1 MTTCLVLGAT
11 GFIGGQ
17 IVRSAI
23 ARGWQVRA
31 LRRDPKSFGA
41 IGDLMPDWFLG
52 NLDDR
57 SSLHEAMRGCDVV
70 FHAAAAYP
78 HAAHGIDRRVQSAV
92 TQMQNVLS
100 AAKEAKI
107 DRVIYTSSFTTIG
120 SPSDP
125 DRFADERDQYQ
136 PGSAHDAYYESKWAM
151 EVAALNAAH
160 AGLPVIAVCPAAVFG
175 PGDVH
180 LSVSEIVV
188 MTAKGKMP
196 FYLDATFGAIDVRD
210 VAEAHLNAVE
220 RGKIGGRYILSAH
233 NITLKD
239 GLTLVAHAANQQPP
253 SIKIGRRLLKVIIA
267 VGQWLPGG
275 STPAVKHAVR
285 TVGHLRTMRFWQP
298 LSNAKAIGELGLT
311 TRPIDQTLNDALAWF
326 KANHYL

>member
-31 LRRDPKSFGA
+31 LRRDPKSVGA
-41 IGDLMPDWFLG
+41 IGDLKPDWFVG
-52 NLDDR
+52 NLDNR
-57 SSLHEAMRGCDVV
+57 SSLLEAMRGCDVV

-92 TQMQNVLS
+92 AQMQTALN
-100 AAKEAKI
+100 AATEAKI
-107 DRVIYTSSFTTIG
+107 GRLIYTSSFTTIG
-120 SPSDP
+120 PSGDP
-125 DRFADERDQYQ
+125 DRFADERDQYR

-151 EVAALNAAH
+151 EVAALNAAQ
-160 AGLPVIAVCPAAVFG
+160 AGLPVIALCPAAVFG

-196 FYLDATFGAIDVRD
+196 FYFDATFGAIDVRD
-210 VAEAHLNAVE
+210 VAEAHLNAIE
-220 RGKIGGRYILSAH
+220 RGKIGERYILSAH
-233 NITLKD
+233 NITLQA
-239 GLTLVAHAANQQPP
+239 GLTLVARAAHQKPP
-253 SIKIGRRLLKVIIA
+253 SIKIGRRLLQAIIA

-275 STPAVKHAVR
+275 SI
-285 TVGHLRTMRFWQP
+285 GHLRTMRFWQP
-298 LSNAKAIGELGLT
+298 LNNAKAITELGLM